1 MVEKWLI
8 YRFFLK
14 YVKENNENIGEEIIS
29 KLTELNEI
37 LDKRLLKGVENG
49 NDWPC
54 KSGSA

>member
-37 LDKRLLKGVENG
+37 LDKRLLKGGGEWG
-49 NDWPC
+49 
-54 KSGSA
+54 